1 MLTVC
6 CAATSFNFPHRDV
19 DPTDGR
25 ASRSSQIANTSHIFH
40 MHNVHHESYVEA
52 ACSTGGRSEGGA
64 VGPELQNR
72 STVQTHTDFGEISIY
87 FDAHWQ

>member
-1 MLTVC
+1 
-6 CAATSFNFPHRDV
+6 
-19 DPTDGR
+19 
-25 ASRSSQIANTSHIFH
+25 

-52 ACSTGGRSEGGA
+52 ACSTAGRSEGGA